1 MKLKISLDV
10 IVLHPIGLS
19 ACGDKQ
25 NENPG
30 AAGAGASVKVD
41 VPKMYQNYCISC
53 HGNQLQGGQ
62 GPNIQKVGERL
73 DEAEIIKSI
82 QKGGG
87 GMPPFQV
94 TLKEEELKALAH
106 GWLDLNNAFS

>member
-1 MKLKISLDV
+1 MKLKLFGV
-10 IVLHPIGLS
+10 IVLALGLS
-19 ACGDKQ
+19 ACGNKQ
-25 NENPG
+25 NQTPS
-30 AAGAGASVKVD
+30 AAVKVD
-41 VPKMYQNYCISC
+41 VPKIYQNFCISC

-73 DEAEIIKSI
+73 DEAEIIKRI

-94 TLKEEELKALAH
+94 ALKEEELKALAS
-106 GWLDLNNAFS
+106 WLAGLK

>member
-1 MKLKISLDV
+1 MQVKFL
-10 IVLHPIGLS
+10 VLLFLVLGLT
-19 ACGDKQ
+19 ACGSKQ
-25 NENPG
+25 NEDQP
-30 AAGAGASVKVD
+30 AAVKAD
-41 VPKMYQNYCISC
+41 APTIYKNFCISC

-73 DEAEIIKSI
+73 DEDQLIKRI

-94 TLKEEELKALAH
+94 ALKEEELKALAV
-106 GWLDLNNAFS
+106 WLEGMK

>member
-1 MKLKISLDV
+1 MKMRV
-10 IVLHPIGLS
+10 GLVGGFLLVTAMS
-19 ACGDKQ
+19 ITACGNQ
-25 NENPG
+25 PS
-30 AAGAGASVKVD
+30 ATPSASVSANVD
-41 VPKMYQNYCISC
+41 VAKLYQNYCISC

-73 DEAEIIKSI
+73 TEAEIVNRI

-94 TLKEEELKALAH
+94 TMKEEELKALAV
-106 GWLDLNNAFS
+106 WLEGLK

>member
-1 MKLKISLDV
+1 MKLRLLGV
-10 IVLHPIGLS
+10 IILALALS
-19 ACGDKQ
+19 ACGNNKQ
-25 NENPG
+25 NETQTT
-30 AAGAGASVKVD
+30 AVKAD
-41 VPKMYQNYCISC
+41 APKIYQNFCISC

-73 DEAEIIKSI
+73 DEAQIIKRI

-94 TLKEEELKALAH
+94 ALKEEELKALAS
-106 GWLDLNNAFS
+106 WLAGLK

>member
-1 MKLKISLDV
+1 MKLKLFSV
-10 IVLHPIGLS
+10 IVLALVLS
-19 ACGDKQ
+19 ACGNKQ
-25 NENPG
+25 NESQP
-30 AAGAGASVKVD
+30 AAVKVD
-41 VPKMYQNYCISC
+41 VPKLYQNFCISC

-73 DEAEIIKSI
+73 DEAEIIKRI

-94 TLKEEELKALAH
+94 TMKEEELKALAS
-106 GWLDLNNAFS
+106 WLAGLK

>member
-1 MKLKISLDV
+1 MKVRLLAV
-10 IVLHPIGLS
+10 IVLALGLS
-19 ACGDKQ
+19 ACGNKQ
-25 NENPG
+25 DEAEPTTVKAD
-30 AAGAGASVKVD
+30 AAKI
-41 VPKMYQNYCISC
+41 YQNFCISC

-73 DEAEIIKSI
+73 DEEQIIKRI

-94 TLKEEELKALAH
+94 ALKEDELKALAS
-106 GWLDLNNAFS
+106 WLAGLK

>member
-1 MKLKISLDV
+1 MKMRLLLALM
-10 IVLHPIGLS
+10 VLALSLS
-19 ACGDKQ
+19 ACGNKPQ
-25 NENPG
+25 NETHTT
-30 AAGAGASVKVD
+30 AVKAD
-41 VPKMYQNYCISC
+41 APKIYQNFCISC

-73 DEAEIIKSI
+73 TEEELIKRI

-94 TLKEEELKALAH
+94 ALKEDELKALAA
-106 GWLDLNNAFS
+106 WLADMK

>member
-1 MKLKISLDV
+1 MKMRVSWVGGFMLV
-10 IVLHPIGLS
+10 AAIGLT
-19 ACGDKQ
+19 ACGGDQ
-25 NENPG
+25 PS
-30 AAGAGASVKVD
+30 ATPSASVSANVNVSKL
-41 VPKMYQNYCISC
+41 YQNYCISC

-73 DEAEIIKSI
+73 DEAEIVKRI

-94 TLKEEELKALAH
+94 TMKEEELKALAT
-106 GWLDLNNAFS
+106 WLAGLK

>member
-1 MKLKISLDV
+1 MKLKLFGV
-10 IVLHPIGLS
+10 IVLALGLS
-19 ACGDKQ
+19 ACGNKQ
-25 NENPG
+25 NETQP
-30 AAGAGASVKVD
+30 AAVKVD
-41 VPKMYQNYCISC
+41 VPKIYQNFCISC

-73 DEAEIIKSI
+73 DEAEIIKRI

-94 TLKEEELKALAH
+94 ALKEEELKALAS
-106 GWLDLNNAFS
+106 WLAGLK

>member
-1 MKLKISLDV
+1 MKLKLFGV
-10 IVLHPIGLS
+10 IVLALGLS
-19 ACGDKQ
+19 ACGNKQ
-25 NENPG
+25 NETQS
-30 AAGAGASVKVD
+30 ATVKVD
-41 VPKMYQNYCISC
+41 VPKIYQNFCISC

-73 DEAEIIKSI
+73 DEAEIIKRI

-94 TLKEEELKALAH
+94 ALKEEELKALAS
-106 GWLDLNNAFS
+106 WLAGLK

>member
-1 MKLKISLDV
+1 MKLKLFGIV
-10 IVLHPIGLS
+10 ILALGLS
-19 ACGDKQ
+19 ACGNKQ
-25 NENPG
+25 NETQP
-30 AAGAGASVKVD
+30 AAVKVD
-41 VPKMYQNYCISC
+41 VPKIYQNFCISC

-73 DEAEIIKSI
+73 DEAEIIKRI

-94 TLKEEELKALAH
+94 ALKEEELKALAS
-106 GWLDLNNAFS
+106 WLAGLK

>member
-1 MKLKISLDV
+1 MKSKLFGI
-10 IVLHPIGLS
+10 IVLALCLS
-19 ACGDKQ
+19 ACGNKQ
-25 NENPG
+25 NETQS
-30 AAGAGASVKVD
+30 AAVKVD
-41 VPKMYQNYCISC
+41 VPKIYQNFCISC

-73 DEAEIIKSI
+73 DEAEIIKRI

-94 TLKEEELKALAH
+94 ALKEEELKALAS
-106 GWLDLNNAFS
+106 WLAGLK

>member
-1 MKLKISLDV
+1 MKMRV
-10 IVLHPIGLS
+10 GWVGGLMLVAAMGLT
-19 ACGDKQ
+19 ACGDK
-25 NENPG
+25 PSVTPS
-30 AAGAGASVKVD
+30 ASVSANVD
-41 VPKMYQNYCISC
+41 VPKLYQNYCISC

-73 DEAEIIKSI
+73 DEAEIVKRI

-94 TLKEEELKALAH
+94 TMKEEELKALAA
-106 GWLDLNNAFS
+106 WLAGLK

>member
-1 MKLKISLDV
+1 MKLKLFGV
-10 IVLHPIGLS
+10 IVLALGLS
-19 ACGDKQ
+19 ACGNKQ
-25 NENPG
+25 NETQS
-30 AAGAGASVKVD
+30 AAVKVD
-41 VPKMYQNYCISC
+41 VIYQNFCISC

-73 DEAEIIKSI
+73 DEAEIIKRI

-94 TLKEEELKALAH
+94 ALKEEELKALAS
-106 GWLDLNNAFS
+106 WLAGLK

>member
-1 MKLKISLDV
+1 MKLKWFGV
-10 IVLHPIGLS
+10 IVLALGLS
-19 ACGDKQ
+19 ACGNKQ
-25 NENPG
+25 NETQS
-30 AAGAGASVKVD
+30 AAVKVD
-41 VPKMYQNYCISC
+41 VPKIYQNFCISC

-73 DEAEIIKSI
+73 DEAEIIKRI

-94 TLKEEELKALAH
+94 ALKEEELKALAS
-106 GWLDLNNAFS
+106 WLAGLK

>member
-1 MKLKISLDV
+1 MKLKLFGV
-10 IVLHPIGLS
+10 IVLALGLS
-19 ACGDKQ
+19 ACGNKQ
-25 NENPG
+25 NETQS
-30 AAGAGASVKVD
+30 AAVKVD
-41 VPKMYQNYCISC
+41 VPKIYQNFCISC

-73 DEAEIIKSI
+73 DEAEIIKRI

-94 TLKEEELKALAH
+94 ALKEEELKALAS
-106 GWLDLNNAFS
+106 WLAGLK

>member
-1 MKLKISLDV
+1 MKLKLFGV
-10 IVLHPIGLS
+10 IVLALGLS
-19 ACGDKQ
+19 ACGNKQ
-25 NENPG
+25 NETQS
-30 AAGAGASVKVD
+30 AAVKGD
-41 VPKMYQNYCISC
+41 VPKIYQNFCISC

-73 DEAEIIKSI
+73 DEAEIIKRI

-94 TLKEEELKALAH
+94 ALKEEELKALAS
-106 GWLDLNNAFS
+106 WLAGLK

>member
-1 MKLKISLDV
+1 MKLKLFGV
-10 IVLHPIGLS
+10 IVLALGLS
-19 ACGDKQ
+19 ACGNKQ
-25 NENPG
+25 NEAQS
-30 AAGAGASVKVD
+30 AAVKVD
-41 VPKMYQNYCISC
+41 VPKIYQNFCISC

-73 DEAEIIKSI
+73 DEAEIIKRI

-94 TLKEEELKALAH
+94 ALKEEELKALAS
-106 GWLDLNNAFS
+106 WLAGLK

>member
-1 MKLKISLDV
+1 MKLKLFGA
-10 IVLHPIGLS
+10 IVLALGLS
-19 ACGDKQ
+19 ACGNKQ
-25 NENPG
+25 NETQS
-30 AAGAGASVKVD
+30 AAVKVD
-41 VPKMYQNYCISC
+41 VPKIYQNFCISC

-73 DEAEIIKSI
+73 DEVEIIKRI

-94 TLKEEELKALAH
+94 ALKEEELKALAS
-106 GWLDLNNAFS
+106 WLAGLK

>member
-1 MKLKISLDV
+1 MKMRV
-10 IVLHPIGLS
+10 GWVGVLILVAAIGLT
-19 ACGDKQ
+19 ACGDK
-25 NENPG
+25 PS
-30 AAGAGASVKVD
+30 ATPSASVSAKVD
-41 VPKMYQNYCISC
+41 TSKLYQNYCISC

-73 DEAEIIKSI
+73 DEAEIVKRI

-94 TLKEEELKALAH
+94 TMKEEELKALAA
-106 GWLDLNNAFS
+106 WLAELK